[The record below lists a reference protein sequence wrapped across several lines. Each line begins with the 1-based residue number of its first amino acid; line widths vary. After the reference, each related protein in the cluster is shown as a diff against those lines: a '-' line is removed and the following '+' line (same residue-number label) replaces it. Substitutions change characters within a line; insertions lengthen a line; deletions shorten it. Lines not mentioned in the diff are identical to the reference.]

1 MNPLSANKLVG
12 AVVPKDRYYFIYM
25 SMSCNSYVAQYNYN
39 NIVNNQ
45 CHADLK
51 ILYKVCSNDNC
62 YNKPP

>member
-12 AVVPKDRYYFIYM
+12 AVVLMDRNCLIYM
-25 SMSCNSYVAQYNYN
+25 PCNLYVAQYNYN